1 MLFCHLKM
9 DLEKIKRFAD
19 SEFESWKIAK
29 AVTEV
34 KNEIKDAEQGRDVVM
49 SDVFKTL
56 RDPLIEQQKKTDAK
70 QDAVIEQLRQNQL
83 ALTGGIQ
90 DIVTLNRE
98 LPQLPAESEEASKEK
113 LTLVPNNLFTAEDL
127 SFIKSIGLPEPNAL
141 LGLSGEDLVE
151 ITQVTKKKRKKI
163 SDKITGIKNKKG
175 LTPTQKDEEVKQ
187 LEKQRDRER
196 PIFDNY
202 LTTITM
208 VQAIPKY
215 TKKKG
220 SGIRKYKQPKR
231 NAYKISDSAYGDLSV
246 DVPKLKNEMKLN
258 VFRGGKIVY
267 HDDADKSLVD
277 LLTKRFNPKRSY
289 SLNAVKIFNDLNLLA
304 NLPKHPSSGKS
315 KLLGSGV
322 VYYNDPNE
330 LAERMKILVGA
341 MAAGNNSPV
350 IKNDLSMINDEF
362 LKIGAID
369 QTIHEKFYKKY
380 IK

>member
-127 SFIKSIGLPEPNAL
+127 SFIKAIGLPEPNAL

-151 ITQVTKKKRKKI
+151 ITQVTKKERKKI

-258 VFRGGKIVY
+258 VFRGE
-267 HDDADKSLVD
+267 KSFITLM
-277 LLTKRFNPKRSY
+277 RINHS
-289 SLNAVKIFNDLNLLA
+289 SIC
-304 NLPKHPSSGKS
+304 LPKDSIPK
-315 KLLGSGV
+315 
-322 VYYNDPNE
+322 
-330 LAERMKILVGA
+330 
-341 MAAGNNSPV
+341 
-350 IKNDLSMINDEF
+350 DLIR
-362 LKIGAID
+362 
-369 QTIHEKFYKKY
+369 
-380 IK
+380 